1 MFFINNIVLYTGSI
15 LIALWGV
22 AHIIP
27 TKSVVKDFGNI
38 SENNKKIITM
48 EWIAEGV
55 ALCFVGILLFT
66 VNYIGGYQD
75 PVSITVNAL
84 SAFLLIILAG
94 ITLFTGSKTSII
106 PIKICPIIKTVV
118 VVMICLAYVI

>member
-1 MFFINNIVLYTGSI
+1 MLYTGSI